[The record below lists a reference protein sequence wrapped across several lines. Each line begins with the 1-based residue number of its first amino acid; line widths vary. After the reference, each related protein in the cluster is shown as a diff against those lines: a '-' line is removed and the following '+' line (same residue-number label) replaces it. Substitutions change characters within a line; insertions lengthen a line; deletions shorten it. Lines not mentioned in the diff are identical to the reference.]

1 VKTVVVG
8 LILAFLLFTP
18 QGQFIAMSA
27 IGPAIMAIFDAHHGA
42 SDPDHVAREAA
53 AQAATKARE
62 NAWDAKQE
70 LGKKGAE
77 NLKKCLELYQGDT
90 VKCEYADLPTRDG
103 RFYMP

>member
-1 VKTVVVG
+1 MKTVVVG
-8 LILAFLLFTP
+8 LLLAFLLFTP

-27 IGPAIMAIFDAHHGA
+27 IGPAVMAIFPPSRPTH
-42 SDPDHVAREAA
+42 DP
-53 AQAATKARE
+53 ATKAKVDAW
-62 NAWDAKQE
+62 NAEQE

-103 RFYMP
+103 KFYIP